1 MKLEIITSIENN
13 IFKRNRNLVLNAIQY
28 FNGKNV
34 VISFSKV
41 KKSRSNNQN
50 RFYWGVV
57 IPLIQNGLL
66 EATGELR
73 SADDIHYKILLPM
86 FAPINEIVNK
96 DTGEIIIERLTSS
109 DLTTTQFMEY
119 IMEIQ
124 KWASEFLNI
133 DIPNPNEE
141 TLLNFDYEEN

>member
-1 MKLEIITSIENN
+1 MKIEIITSIENN
-13 IFKRNRNLVLNAIQY
+13 IFKRNRNLVLNAIKY
-28 FNGKNV
+28 FNDKEV
-34 VISFSKV
+34 VISFSNLKR
-41 KKSRSNNQN
+41 SRSNSQN

-73 SADDIHYKILLPM
+73 SSDNIHYKILLPL

-96 DTGEIIIERLTSS
+96 NTGEIINEKLTSS
-109 DLTTTQFMEY
+109 DLTTTQFQIY
-119 IMEIQ
+119 FLEIQ
-124 KWASEFLNI
+124 KWAAEFLNI

-141 TLLNFDYEEN
+141 NLINFTND